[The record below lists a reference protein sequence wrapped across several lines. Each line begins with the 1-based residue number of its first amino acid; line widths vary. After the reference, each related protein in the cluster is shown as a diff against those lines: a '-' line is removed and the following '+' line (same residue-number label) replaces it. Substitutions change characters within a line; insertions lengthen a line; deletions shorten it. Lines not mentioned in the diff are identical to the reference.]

1 MANSSIESSPTC
13 YWAPDG
19 TAVDFEGR
27 RLPTTEASD
36 PSLDAL
42 IAMGFEPAAA
52 DEALRKACRDPQKAV
67 DLLTGPPPA
76 ASTASTPAAEAAR
89 DDDAPTAVAPPP
101 PPILDDDGGRAVEL
115 LVPKRAAAAPAPPAD
130 FDPEFPPPLVDQLVA
145 MGFGHAAAQ
154 RALDSA
160 DGNRDR
166 AVELLLGSL

>member
-1 MANSSIESSPTC
+1 MAGSSIESSPTC

-52 DEALRKACRDPQKAV
+52 EEALRRACRDTQKAV
-67 DLLTGPPPA
+67 DLLTGAPPA
-76 ASTASTPAAEAAR
+76 AGATSPATDAAR

-101 PPILDDDGGRAVEL
+101 PPILDDGGRAVEL
-115 LVPKRAAAAPAPPAD
+115 LVPTNSAAAPAPPVD
-130 FDPEFPPPLVDQLVA
+130 FDPEFPPPLLDQLVA

-154 RALDSA
+154 HALDSA